1 MGLFSRLFNRKK
13 KPPMLERLVFA
24 AAGGAASAFFNSDL
38 AKSASSSPVPAP
50 QVKPLNK
57 ISDYDRMK
65 AEEEAKRYEE
75 ERARKVN
82 TVIAELAL
90 CYYIAGVDG
99 TVTQDEY
106 NELHKIRD
114 TFNSMKD
121 IKPDERLLMGK
132 VCNPNISF
140 VELCTYFDKLE
151 SSSLISYA
159 LEMEKVAEKGDGI
172 SPREA
177 DAIQMYKDYVT
188 TRTGYVFAKTV
199 QKDAKEIELVCPK
212 CGGELELD
220 TRLLGATCRFCG
232 YSKILDANR
241 IDEALTRQMATE
253 RIKALIEEEKAKGN
267 V

>member
-24 AAGGAASAFFNSDL
+24 AAGGAANAFFNSDMMKN
-38 AKSASSSPVPAP
+38 AASTPSPVA

-57 ISDYDRMK
+57 ISEYDKQK
-65 AEEEAKRYEE
+65 AEAEAKRLEE

-82 TVIAELAL
+82 AVIAELAL
-90 CYYIAGVDG
+90 CYYIAGIDG

-121 IKPDERLLMGK
+121 VKQEERLLMGK

-159 LEMEKVAEKGDGI
+159 LEIEKVAETGDGI
-172 SPREA
+172 TAREA

-188 TRTGYVFAKTV
+188 NRTGYVFAKTV
-199 QKDAKEIELVCPK
+199 QKEAKEIELVCPK

-267 V
+267 S